1 MKKYILDEKFWH
13 LSELQVDEFLKRYYQ
28 GEKCISLLKFFEI
41 NITPSALSKHLPYQ
55 VDESVTCPN
64 CNAIVSTKYL
74 RRGYDQAYQT
84 RNQCTECEHIENHS
98 CKCEFCQQK
107 RIDAQAEQK
116 LYVSNK
122 IYEHCLA
129 SYASIEIQ
137 SATQLSLSNAMAL
150 LAIARTCNRLSET
163 TYGALMESDIPF
175 TPSGSFGLELMM
187 SLIRKKLIR
196 VSENSNHKHFTFD
209 DDQVMPM
216 YAYVNWEIQIEN
228 FDAIIS
234 EIENIG
240 LTGNLPN
247 AWLLEMSQ
255 FRKDLALAECKAFY
269 THCLDERKLPSEIGA
284 KAVAMLLNILRDNSV
299 AQCYQAIWNGAIRAI
314 DFKSR
319 QGKNSTHAANY
330 MVGACLR
337 YVDHARTEGW
347 NTAGFQR
354 NYNLPRSMISY
365 VLYDVLLKIGERG
378 FTEPYNSSIYKT
390 YENWT
395 EENNV
400 NFN

>member
-1 MKKYILDEKFWH
+1 MKRYILDEKFSH

-28 GEKCISLLKFFEI
+28 GEKCISLLKSYEI

-64 CNAIVSTKYL
+64 CNAIVATKYL
-74 RRGYDQAYQT
+74 RRSYDQAYQT
-84 RNQCTECEHIENHS
+84 RNHCTECEHIENHS
-98 CKCEFCQQK
+98 CKCEFCRQK
-107 RIDAQAEQK
+107 RIDAQTEQK

-122 IYEHCLA
+122 IYEHCLS
-129 SYASIEIQ
+129 SYASIKIQ
-137 SATQLSLSNAMAL
+137 STTQLSLSNAMAL

-163 TYGALMESDIPF
+163 TYGALIESEIPF
-175 TPSGSFGLELMM
+175 TPSGSFGLGLVT
-187 SLIRKKLIR
+187 SLIREKLIR
-196 VSENSNHKHFTFD
+196 VSENSSHKHFIFD
-209 DDQVMPM
+209 DDRVMPM
-216 YAYVNWEIQIEN
+216 YAHVNWEIQIEN

-240 LTGNLPN
+240 LTGSLPN

-255 FRKDLALAECKAFY
+255 FRQDLALAECKAFY

-284 KAVAMLLNILRDNSV
+284 KAEAMLLNILRDNSV

-337 YVDHARTEGW
+337 YVDHARAEGW
-347 NTAGFQR
+347 STAGFQR

-390 YENWT
+390 HENWT
-395 EENNV
+395 EGQNV

>member
-41 NITPSALSKHLPYQ
+41 NITPSALSKYLPYQ

-84 RNQCTECEHIENHS
+84 RSQCTECEHIENHS
-98 CKCEFCQQK
+98 CRCEFCRQK

-116 LYVSNK
+116 LYASNK

-163 TYGALMESDIPF
+163 TYGALVESEIPF
-175 TPSGSFGLELMM
+175 TPSSSFGLELVI
-187 SLIRKKLIR
+187 SLIKEKLIR
-196 VSENSNHKHFTFD
+196 VSENSNHKHFIFD

-284 KAVAMLLNILRDNSV
+284 KAEAMLLNILRDNSV
-299 AQCYQAIWNGAIRAI
+299 AQCYQAIWNGAMRAI

-319 QGKNSTHAANY
+319 QGKNGTHAANY